1 MNGKHSSGV
10 RLLLRVPGVEV
21 GKDQVRATARFSYD
35 DLVSSIQGKFYEEF
49 CHESAW
55 DVGGLAPT
63 AVKASLENGF

>member
-1 MNGKHSSGV
+1 
-10 RLLLRVPGVEV
+10 VEV